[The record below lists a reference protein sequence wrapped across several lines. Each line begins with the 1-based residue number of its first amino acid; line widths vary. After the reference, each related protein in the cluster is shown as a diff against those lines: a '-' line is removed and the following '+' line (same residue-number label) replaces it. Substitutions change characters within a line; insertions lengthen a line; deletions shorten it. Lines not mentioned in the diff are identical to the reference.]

1 MEMNRFHLRSRSL
14 VVLLAGILAVAAA
27 TFLLLP
33 GRASPAVNTTL
44 TAYISDGPDHIW
56 LKDAS
61 GAIVTYLPP
70 GTYTIEVTDT
80 SSVGNFH
87 LTGPGV
93 DLKTGLGEVENVTWT
108 VTFTEGRY
116 HFQCD
121 FTPFSMFGNFAV
133 GNTPPPPPPP
143 PRSRCTVPNVVGM
156 RLGRARSRIGSAHC
170 SVGTVR
176 RKSSRRVGRVI
187 GQRPRPGAI
196 KRRGYPIALVVG
208 RR

>member
-1 MEMNRFHLRSRSL
+1 MNRFHLRSRSL
-14 VVLLAGILAVAAA
+14 AVLLAGILAAAAA

-33 GRASPAVNTTL
+33 GRASPAVTTTL
-44 TAYISDGPDHIW
+44 TAYISDSPDHIW

-61 GAIVTYLPP
+61 GAFVTDLPP
-70 GTYTIEVTDT
+70 GTYTIEVTDA
-80 SSVGNFH
+80 SPVGNFH

-121 FTPFSMFGNFAV
+121 LTPDTMSGNFTV

-143 PRSRCTVPNVVGM
+143 ARSRCTVPNVVGM
-156 RLGRARSRIGSAHC
+156 MLGRARSRISSAHC

-187 GQRPRPGAI
+187 RQSPGAGAI
-196 KRRGYPIALVVG
+196 RRRGYPVALVVG